1 MHGFQKHT
9 RSRRIALLI
18 LFLAIIIPLTGCD
31 HPEQDNNSAV
41 ARAAVL
47 TADPEH
53 SFLLDILS
61 TGKSDCLLFR
71 ADGHTVL
78 IDTADTDDVTV
89 ILSHLYR
96 LGITRLDYL
105 ILTHFDNDHVGGAA
119 GIVSAIP
126 VGEILA
132 PNYIRRSSACLALE
146 DAIQEKGVP
155 LTRMAEGR
163 TLVLGEATLQIDTT
177 SLFGSDILSS
187 ESDGGDDIDENNF
200 SLVTYLTYGSFS
212 ALLLGD
218 AQKARLEEY
227 AAAHP
232 TLTAD
237 FVKLPHH
244 GTYTKALRRLLE
256 STHPRCT
263 AVCVDSPERPD
274 SRLTELFAGQFSD
287 VSLYLTCQGVV
298 HLAGNASEWVFWQ
311 ENPSGNVS

>member
-31 HPEQDNNSAV
+31 HPGQDNNSAV

-212 ALLLGD
+212 SW
-218 AQKARLEEY
+218 
-227 AAAHP
+227 
-232 TLTAD
+232 
-237 FVKLPHH
+237 
-244 GTYTKALRRLLE
+244 GTRKKPVWRNMPPLIRRLPQIL
-256 STHPRCT
+256 SSCRTTAPTPRHCADSWRART
-263 AVCVDSPERPD
+263 PAVPP
-274 SRLTELFAGQFSD
+274 F
-287 VSLYLTCQGVV
+287 VSILR
-298 HLAGNASEWVFWQ
+298 
-311 ENPSGNVS
+311 SGRIPA